1 MHQQHP
7 RNAHDFFAFDRNLAG
22 LLSHCP
28 PLHSLTHTYVVVARG
43 SRDSRCSERS
53 SLMSDRRPHQRIQRM
68 GGQNSSPLIAP
79 GSYMRKER
87 GRRRRNSSSS
97 NSSTLVNVTA
107 LRSDTATEIELVPG
121 ATCILPPA
129 SSAQVPAL
137 YHAIG
142 VSGDT
147 SGVSAT
153 TSIGTV
159 VHSQLRT
166 RLSGRSLPHDATNI

>member
-1 MHQQHP
+1 MFVSQSLIHSYL
-7 RNAHDFFAFDRNLAG
+7 FDSSG
-22 LLSHCP
+22 
-28 PLHSLTHTYVVVARG
+28 RG

-53 SLMSDRRPHQRIQRM
+53 SLVSDRRPHQRIQRI

-107 LRSDTATEIELVPG
+107 LRSDAATEIEMTAG
-121 ATCILPPA
+121 ATCTHAAHPRTMEQQPMA
-129 SSAQVPAL
+129 SSSGQPQVGHHSAS
-137 YHAIG
+137 AAG
-142 VSGDT
+142 DASVSTG
-147 SGVSAT
+147 SGGAT
-153 TSIGTV
+153 TTVGTV